1 MTDIIIYIFLV
12 ALGFFLGALTVT
24 ITGNVNR
31 RKQDD
36 PSRSTVAPK
45 LSSETPPHQPLET
58 HPAQGVPDAVAAPAE
73 TRTLQV
79 ESTPL
84 PPAPAPA
91 VPASAPGQKPQK
103 GFVAPPAVDMVQEIN
118 DILKEMSLQGEPNA
132 ARIKLIPDPSL
143 GVSVFVSGQRFG
155 GIAEVADP
163 EIRKTLQMAVRL
175 WESRRVPGVTK

>member
-1 MTDIIIYIFLV
+1 MNDIIIYLFLV

-24 ITGNVNR
+24 ITGSFNR
-31 RKQDD
+31 RKQDET
-36 PSRSTVAPK
+36 RSGTVEPK
-45 LSSETPPHQPLET
+45 PSSETPARQPLEMQ
-58 HPAQGVPDAVAAPAE
+58 PGPDIPDAVANPGEMRAA
-73 TRTLQV
+73 QV
-79 ESTPL
+79 DSI

-91 VPASAPGQKPQK
+91 AAPVAPAPGQKPQK

-118 DILKEMSLQGEPNA
+118 DILNEMSLHGEPNA

-163 EIRKTLQMAVRL
+163 EIRKTLQMAVRV